1 MVIINLKK
9 NNVMY
14 RVGVLYEGSK
24 TKAENFNTKE
34 QMEDFIIQTLDNPK
48 VKKIRVRN
56 LKTGEV
62 YTEYI
67 NEN

>member
-1 MVIINLKK
+1 
-9 NNVMY
+9 MY

-24 TKAENFNTKE
+24 TKAENFDTKE
-34 QMEDFIIQTLDNPK
+34 QMEDFIIQTLDDPK

-56 LKTGEV
+56 IKTGEV

-67 NEN
+67 SEN

>member
-24 TKAENFNTKE
+24 TKAENFNTKAH
-34 QMEDFIIQTLDNPK
+34 MEDFIIQTLDNPK